1 MKLLLTI
8 VITIFSFVTKGQQ
21 LDNTENQD
29 QDKKGVKYID
39 LKEGYKIWTKRV
51 GDGKII
57 ILLIHGSGN
66 NHHCFEIFRD
76 KLDLKKYQLI
86 YYDQLGS
93 NNSDKPTDSSLYNI
107 DRFVNEVEQLRID
120 LELNEFYILG
130 HSWGGALAMEYA
142 IKYPNNVK
150 GLIISNKGYSTP
162 NLINSR
168 VKLWNEIAKG
178 YASGQEI
185 IKQLESGKQVSDTST
200 LKKIDLDFERRYLRT
215 IQPIPEPMVNSRKNN
230 RRFYITNY
238 SSWDIYDRLQSIKEP
253 TLLIGGDRDFVDK
266 HELFQMKK
274 VIPDSYI
281 FICPNGG
288 HFSFWDDSDNYF
300 REVEN
305 FINKTEN
312 K

>member
-1 MKLLLTI
+1 MSAECEK
-8 VITIFSFVTKGQQ
+8 
-21 LDNTENQD
+21 
-29 QDKKGVKYID
+29 
-39 LKEGYKIWTKRV
+39 
-51 GDGKII
+51 
-57 ILLIHGSGN
+57 
-66 NHHCFEIFRD
+66 
-76 KLDLKKYQLI
+76 
-86 YYDQLGS
+86 
-93 NNSDKPTDSSLYNI
+93 NNSPD
-107 DRFVNEVEQLRID
+107 
-120 LELNEFYILG
+120 ELNEFYILG